1 MASESAGGR
10 KECSGTQAAGTGRV
24 LTFQIGGGMEKKIKK
39 AAVLGSG
46 VLGATIA
53 AHLANVGIPSIMLD
67 IVPPKLTAEE
77 AKKGLNIEDP
87 AVRNRLA
94 RMGKENLMKVRP
106 AALAVP
112 EFASLIGVGNLE
124 DHLSRLAEADWII
137 EAVVENLK
145 VKQDLFRKVAGVRR
159 PGTIVSSNTSGIP
172 IQDICKEMSREFKE
186 HFLGTHFFNPP
197 RYMKLLEIIPL
208 PETLPDVVE
217 FMADFGERV
226 LGKGIVYAKDSPN
239 FIANRIGIFGM
250 LNMMKIMAEE
260 GYAIDEVD
268 AITGPSMGRPR
279 SAAFGTTDLVGL
291 DTFAHVAKNLYEN
304 AAGDEMR
311 ELFRV
316 PDYVQKMIE
325 KNWLGNKTGQG
336 FYKRI
341 RSETGKEKL
350 VLDYKTLEYR
360 PVQKVQYPSLDAAK
374 AASGADKAKALVYGS
389 DRAGQFAWKITRDL
403 LLYAARRIPEVAE
416 DICNLDNAVKWGFN
430 YEAGP
435 FEFWDAIGVE
445 ESVSRMEKE
454 GKEIPPL
461 VQTLLSRGKTSFYQ
475 KKEGRLHFFDLQSE
489 EYQKIPEKPEII
501 LLPSLKERQK
511 MVKSNAG
518 ASLVDM
524 GEGVACLEFHTYMNA
539 IGQEIIEMI
548 HESLKMVEQDFVGMV
563 IGNHAER
570 FSVGANLLMLVGEIV
585 KSNWAGIEA
594 AIKAIQDA
602 MMAMK
607 YFEKPIVAAPHG
619 MALGGG
625 CEVCLSSHRI
635 VAALETYMG
644 QVEIGVGLLPGASG
658 NKEVYLRCVEG
669 IPDGVNVDL
678 LPFLRKAFENIAMA
692 KVSTSAEEARKLGF
706 LRPADRVVANVDH
719 LLYEA
724 KQTVLAMALEGFQPP
739 RAKLIPVAGDGGR
752 AAIKYM
758 ANTMRQG
765 GFITEYEE
773 FIAGKLAYILTGGD
787 VLSGAMITEQGM
799 LDLERE
805 AFVGLCG
812 EKKTQERITHMLKTN
827 KPLRN

>member
-1 MASESAGGR
+1 
-10 KECSGTQAAGTGRV
+10 
-24 LTFQIGGGMEKKIKK
+24 MEKKIKK
-39 AAVLGSG
+39 VAVLGSG
-46 VLGATIA
+46 VMGATIA
-53 AHLANVGIPSIMLD
+53 AHLANVGIPSLMLD
-67 IVPPKLTAEE
+67 IVPNKLTPEE
-77 AKKGLNIEDP
+77 EKKGLTLKDA

-94 RMGKENLMKVRP
+94 VNGKQNLLRMRP

-112 EFASLIGVGNLE
+112 EFASLIEVGNFE
-124 DHLSRLAEADWII
+124 DHLSRLAEVDWII
-137 EAVVENLK
+137 EVVVENLK
-145 VKQDLFRKVAGVRR
+145 IKQDLFKKVAAERR

-172 IQDICKEMSREFKE
+172 IKDICQGMDLEFKQ

-197 RYMKLLEIIPL
+197 RYMKLLEIIPIAQTL
-208 PETLPDVVE
+208 PEVVE
-217 FMADFGERV
+217 FISYFGERV

-250 LNMMKIMAEE
+250 LYLMKIMAED
-260 GYAIDEVD
+260 GYSIEEVD
-268 AITGPSMGRPR
+268 AITGPPMGRPK

-304 AAGDEMR
+304 ATKDEMR
-311 ELFRV
+311 EVFKI
-316 PDYVQKMIE
+316 PDFVQKMIE

-341 RSETGKEKL
+341 KAEAGKEKL
-350 VLDYKTLEYR
+350 ALDYKTLEYR
-360 PVQKVQYPSLDAAK
+360 PAQKVKYPSLDAAK
-374 AASGADKAKALVYGS
+374 AASNATAKAKALIYAE
-389 DRAGQFAWKITRDL
+389 DRAGQLAWKITSES
-403 LLYAARRIPEVAE
+403 LLYAARRIPEIAD
-416 DICNLDNAVKWGFN
+416 DIYNVDNAVKWGFN

-435 FEFWDAIGVE
+435 FESWDALGVE
-445 ESVSRMEKE
+445 ESVARMKQE
-454 GKEIPPL
+454 GKDLPPL
-461 VQTLLSRGKTSFYQ
+461 VKSLLAEKKKSFYQ
-475 KKEGRLHFFDLQSE
+475 KKEGQLYFFDLKTGQ
-489 EYQKIPEKPEII
+489 YKKVPEKPEII
-501 LLPSLKERQK
+501 LLPSLKERNK
-511 MVKSNAG
+511 VVKSNAG
-518 ASLVDM
+518 ASLIDM
-524 GEGVACLEFHTYMNA
+524 GDGVACLEFHTYMNA

-548 HESLKMVEQDFVGMV
+548 HESLKIVEKDFVGMV

-607 YFEKPIVAAPHG
+607 YFEKPIVAAPHN

-644 QVEIGVGLLPGASG
+644 QVEIAVGLLPGGAG
-658 NKEVYLRCVEG
+658 NKEVYIRCIEG

-706 LRPADRVVANVDH
+706 LRPTDKVTVNGDH
-719 LLYEA
+719 LLYDA
-724 KQTVLAMALEGFQPP
+724 KQTVLAMVQEGFKPP
-739 RAKLIPVAGDGGR
+739 RPKLIPVAGDGGR

-787 VLSGAMITEQGM
+787 VLTGAMITEQQM

-805 AFVGLCG
+805 TFVSLCG
-812 EKKTQERITHMLKTN
+812 EKKTQERITQMLKTN

>member
-1 MASESAGGR
+1 MD
-10 KECSGTQAAGTGRV
+10 
-24 LTFQIGGGMEKKIKK
+24 KKIKK
-39 AAVLGSG
+39 VAVLGSG
-46 VLGATIA
+46 VMGATIA
-53 AHLANVGIPSIMLD
+53 AHLANVGIPSLMLD
-67 IVPPKLTAEE
+67 IVPSKLTPEE
-77 AKKGLNIEDP
+77 EKKGLTLKDA

-94 RMGKENLMKVRP
+94 VNGKQNLLRMRP

-112 EFASLIGVGNLE
+112 EFASLIDVGNFE
-124 DHLSRLAEADWII
+124 DHLSRLAEVDWII
-137 EAVVENLK
+137 EVVVENLK
-145 VKQDLFRKVAGVRR
+145 IKQDLFKKVAAVRR

-172 IQDICKEMSREFKE
+172 IKDICTGMDLEFKQ

-197 RYMKLLEIIPL
+197 RYMKLLEIVPIAQTL
-208 PETLPDVVE
+208 PEVVE
-217 FMADFGERV
+217 FIAYFGERI

-250 LNMMKIMAEE
+250 LYLMKIMAED
-260 GYAIDEVD
+260 GYSIEEVD
-268 AITGPSMGRPR
+268 AITGPPMGRPK

-304 AAGDEMR
+304 ATKDEMR
-311 ELFRV
+311 EIFKI
-316 PDYVQKMIE
+316 PDFVQKMIE

-341 RSETGKEKL
+341 KSEAGKEKL
-350 VLDYKTLEYR
+350 ALDYNTLEYH
-360 PVQKVQYPSLDAAK
+360 PAQKVKYPSLDAAK
-374 AASGADKAKALVYGS
+374 AASNAAAKAKALIYAD
-389 DRAGQFAWKITRDL
+389 DRAGQLAWKITSES
-403 LLYAARRIPEVAE
+403 LLYAARRIPEIAD
-416 DICNLDNAVKWGFN
+416 DIYNIDHAVKWGFN

-435 FEFWDAIGVE
+435 FEFWDALGVE
-445 ESVSRMEKE
+445 ESVARMKKE
-454 GKEIPPL
+454 GKDLPPL
-461 VQTLLSRGKTSFYQ
+461 VKSLLAKKKKSFYQ
-475 KKEGRLHFFDLQSE
+475 KKEGQLYFFDLKTGQ
-489 EYQKIPEKPEII
+489 YKKVPEKPEII

-511 MVKSNAG
+511 LIKSNAG
-518 ASLVDM
+518 ASLIDM
-524 GEGVACLEFHTYMNA
+524 GDGVACLEFHTYMNA

-548 HESLKMVEQDFVGMV
+548 HESLKIVEKDFVGMV

-607 YFEKPIVAAPHG
+607 YFEKPIVAAPHN

-644 QVEIGVGLLPGASG
+644 QVEIAVGLLPGAAG
-658 NKEVYLRCVEG
+658 NKEVYIRCIEG

-706 LRPADRVVANVDH
+706 LRPTDKVTVNGDH
-719 LLYEA
+719 LLYDA
-724 KQTVLAMALEGFQPP
+724 KQTVLAMVQEEFKPP
-739 RAKLIPVAGDGGR
+739 RPKLIPVAGDGGR

-787 VLSGAMITEQGM
+787 VLTGAMITEQQM

-805 AFVGLCG
+805 ALVSLCG

>member
-1 MASESAGGR
+1 
-10 KECSGTQAAGTGRV
+10 
-24 LTFQIGGGMEKKIKK
+24 MEKKIKK

-46 VLGATIA
+46 VMGATIA

-67 IVPPKLTAEE
+67 IVPNKLTPEE
-77 AKKGLNIEDP
+77 EKKGLTFKDP

-94 RMGKENLMKVRP
+94 TMGKQNLLKLRP
-106 AALAVP
+106 APLAVP
-112 EFASLIGVGNLE
+112 EFASLIGVGNFE
-124 DHLSRLAEADWII
+124 DHLSRLAEVDWII
-137 EAVVENLK
+137 EVVVENLK
-145 VKQDLFRKVAGVRR
+145 IKQDLFKKVAAVRK

-172 IQDICKEMSREFKE
+172 IKDICVGMDLEFRQ

-197 RYMKLLEIIPL
+197 RYMKLLEIIPIE
-208 PETLPDVVE
+208 ETLPGVVE
-217 FMADFGERV
+217 FMARFGERV
-226 LGKGIVYAKDSPN
+226 LGKGVVYAKDSPN

-250 LNMMKIMAEE
+250 LYLMKTMVQD
-260 GYAIDEVD
+260 GYSIEEVD
-268 AITGPSMGRPR
+268 AITGQPMGRPK

-304 AAGDEMR
+304 ATRDEMR
-311 ELFRV
+311 EVFQV
-316 PDYVQKMIE
+316 PDFVQKMLE

-341 RSETGKEKL
+341 KSEAGKEKL
-350 VLDYKTLEYR
+350 VLDYKTMEYR
-360 PVQKVQYPSLDAAK
+360 PSQKVKFPSLDAAK
-374 AASGADKAKALVYGS
+374 SASGAGKAKALIYGE
-389 DRAGQFAWKITRDL
+389 DRAGQFAWKITSES
-403 LLYAARRIPEVAE
+403 LLYAARRIPEIAD
-416 DICNLDNAVKWGFN
+416 DIYNVDNAMKWGFN
-430 YEAGP
+430 WEAGP
-435 FEFWDAIGVE
+435 FESWDALGVE
-445 ESVSRMEKE
+445 ESVARMKKE
-454 GKEIPPL
+454 GKEVPPL
-461 VQTLLSRGKTSFYQ
+461 VKSLLEKKEKAFYQ
-475 KKEGRLHFFDLQSE
+475 KKDGQLSFFDLKTGR
-489 EYQKIPEKPEII
+489 YRKVPEKPEII
-501 LLPSLKERQK
+501 LLPSLKERK
-511 MVKSNAG
+511 KVVKSNAG
-518 ASLVDM
+518 ASLIDM
-524 GEGVACLEFHTYMNA
+524 GDGVACLEFHTFMNA
-539 IGQEIIEMI
+539 IGQEIIEMV
-548 HESLKMVEQDFVGMV
+548 HESLKIVEKDFVGMV

-585 KSNWAGIEA
+585 KSNWAGVEA

-619 MALGGG
+619 LTLGGG

-644 QVEIGVGLLPGASG
+644 QVEVGVGLLPGAAG
-658 NKEVYLRCVEG
+658 NKEVYIRCIEG

-692 KVSTSAEEARKLGF
+692 KVSTSAEEGRKLGF
-706 LRPADRVVANVDH
+706 LRPTDRVIANVDH
-719 LLYEA
+719 LLYGA
-724 KQTVLAMALEGFQPP
+724 KQTVLAMVQEGFKPP
-739 RAKLIPVAGDGGR
+739 RPRLIPVAGDGGR

-758 ANTMRQG
+758 ANTMATG

-787 VLSGAMITEQGM
+787 VLAGAMITEQRM

-805 AFVGLCG
+805 AFVSLCG

-827 KPLRN
+827 QPLRN

>member
-1 MASESAGGR
+1 
-10 KECSGTQAAGTGRV
+10 
-24 LTFQIGGGMEKKIKK
+24 MEKKIKK
-39 AAVLGSG
+39 VAVLGSG
-46 VLGATIA
+46 VMGATIA
-53 AHLANVGIPSIMLD
+53 AHLANVGIPSLMLD
-67 IVPPKLTAEE
+67 IVPTKLTPEE
-77 AKKGLNIEDP
+77 EKKGLTLKDA

-94 RMGKENLMKVRP
+94 VNGKQNLLRMRP

-112 EFASLIGVGNLE
+112 EFASLIEVGNFE
-124 DHLSRLAEADWII
+124 DHLSRLAEVDWII
-137 EAVVENLK
+137 EVVVENLK
-145 VKQDLFRKVAGVRR
+145 IKQDLFKKVAAVRR

-172 IQDICKEMSREFKE
+172 IKDICQGMDLEFKQ

-197 RYMKLLEIIPL
+197 RYMKLLEIVPIAQTL
-208 PETLPDVVE
+208 PEVVA
-217 FMADFGERV
+217 FIAYFGERI

-250 LNMMKIMAEE
+250 LYLMKIMAED
-260 GYAIDEVD
+260 GYSIEEVD
-268 AITGPSMGRPR
+268 AITGPPMGRPK

-304 AAGDEMR
+304 ATKDEMR
-311 ELFRV
+311 EIFKI
-316 PDYVQKMIE
+316 PDFVQKMIE

-341 RSETGKEKL
+341 KSEAGKEKL
-350 VLDYKTLEYR
+350 ALDYKTLEYR
-360 PVQKVQYPSLDAAK
+360 PAQKVKYPSLDAAK
-374 AASGADKAKALVYGS
+374 AASNATAKAKALIYAE
-389 DRAGQFAWKITRDL
+389 DRAGQLAWKITSES
-403 LLYAARRIPEVAE
+403 LLYAARRIPEIAD
-416 DICNLDNAVKWGFN
+416 DIYNVDNAVKWGFN

-435 FEFWDAIGVE
+435 FESWDALGVE
-445 ESVSRMEKE
+445 ESVARMKKE
-454 GKEIPPL
+454 GKDIPPL
-461 VQTLLSRGKTSFYQ
+461 VQALLETKEKTFYR
-475 KKEGRLHFFDLQSE
+475 KKDGQLHFFDLGTRQYKE
-489 EYQKIPEKPEII
+489 VPQKPEII
-501 LLPSLKERQK
+501 LLPALKERQK
-511 MVKSNAG
+511 LVKSNAG
-518 ASLVDM
+518 ASLIDM
-524 GEGVACLEFHTYMNA
+524 GDGVACLEFHTYMNA

-548 HESLKMVEQDFVGMV
+548 HESLKIVEKDFVGMV

-607 YFEKPIVAAPHG
+607 YFEKPIVAAPHN

-644 QVEIGVGLLPGASG
+644 QVEIAVGLLPGAAG
-658 NKEVYLRCVEG
+658 NKEVYIRCIEG

-706 LRPADRVVANVDH
+706 LRPTDKVTVNGDH
-719 LLYEA
+719 LLYDA
-724 KQTVLAMALEGFQPP
+724 KQTVLAMVQEGFKPP
-739 RAKLIPVAGDGGR
+739 RPKLIPVAGDGGR

-765 GFITEYEE
+765 GFITEHEE

-787 VLSGAMITEQGM
+787 VLTGAMITEQQM

-805 AFVGLCG
+805 AFVSLCG

>member
-1 MASESAGGR
+1 
-10 KECSGTQAAGTGRV
+10 
-24 LTFQIGGGMEKKIKK
+24 MEKKIKK

-46 VLGATIA
+46 VMGATIA

-67 IVPPKLTAEE
+67 IVPNKLTPEE
-77 AKKGLNIEDP
+77 EKKGLTFKDP
-87 AVRNRLA
+87 AIRNRLA
-94 RMGKENLMKVRP
+94 TMGKQNLLKLRP
-106 AALAVP
+106 APLAVP
-112 EFASLIGVGNLE
+112 EFASLIGVGNFE
-124 DHLSRLAEADWII
+124 DHLSRLAEVDWII
-137 EAVVENLK
+137 EVVVENLK
-145 VKQDLFRKVAGVRR
+145 IKQDLFKKVAAVRK

-172 IQDICKEMSREFKE
+172 IKDICVGMDLEFRQ

-197 RYMKLLEIIPL
+197 RYMKLLEIIPIE
-208 PETLPDVVE
+208 ETLPEVVE
-217 FMADFGERV
+217 FMARFGERV

-250 LNMMKIMAEE
+250 LYLMKTMVQD
-260 GYAIDEVD
+260 GYSIEEVD
-268 AITGPSMGRPR
+268 AITGQPMGRPK

-304 AAGDEMR
+304 ATKDEMR
-311 ELFRV
+311 EIFQV
-316 PDYVQKMIE
+316 PDFVQKMLE

-341 RSETGKEKL
+341 KSEAGKEKL
-350 VLDYKTLEYR
+350 VLDYKTMEYR
-360 PVQKVQYPSLDAAK
+360 PSQKVKFPSLDAAK
-374 AASGADKAKALVYGS
+374 AASGAGKAKTLIYGE
-389 DRAGQFAWKITRDL
+389 DRAGQFAWKITSES
-403 LLYAARRIPEVAE
+403 LLYAARRIPEIAD
-416 DICNLDNAVKWGFN
+416 DIYNVDNAMKWGFN
-430 YEAGP
+430 WEAGP
-435 FEFWDAIGVE
+435 FESWDALGVE
-445 ESVSRMEKE
+445 ESVARMKKE
-454 GKEIPPL
+454 GKEVPPL
-461 VQTLLSRGKTSFYQ
+461 VKSLLEKKEKAFYQ
-475 KKEGRLHFFDLQSE
+475 KKDGQLSFFDLKTGR
-489 EYQKIPEKPEII
+489 YKKVPEKPEII
-501 LLPSLKERQK
+501 LLPSLKDRKKE
-511 MVKSNAG
+511 VKSNAG
-518 ASLVDM
+518 ASLIDM
-524 GEGVACLEFHTYMNA
+524 GDGVACLEFHTFMNA
-539 IGQEIIEMI
+539 IGQEIIEMV
-548 HESLKMVEQDFVGMV
+548 HESLKIVEKDFVGMV

-585 KSNWAGIEA
+585 KSNWAGIDA

-619 MALGGG
+619 LTLGGG

-644 QVEIGVGLLPGASG
+644 QVEVGVGLLPGAAG
-658 NKEVYLRCVEG
+658 NKEVYIRCIEG

-692 KVSTSAEEARKLGF
+692 KVSTSAEEGRKLGF
-706 LRPADRVVANVDH
+706 LRPTDRVIANVDH
-719 LLYEA
+719 LLYDA
-724 KQTVLAMALEGFQPP
+724 KQTVLAMVQEGFKPP
-739 RAKLIPVAGDGGR
+739 RPRLIPVAGDGGR

-758 ANTMRQG
+758 ANTMATG

-787 VLSGAMITEQGM
+787 VLAGAMITEQRM

-805 AFVGLCG
+805 AFVSLCG

-827 KPLRN
+827 QPLRN

>member
-1 MASESAGGR
+1 
-10 KECSGTQAAGTGRV
+10 
-24 LTFQIGGGMEKKIKK
+24 MEKKIKK
-39 AAVLGSG
+39 VAVLGSG
-46 VLGATIA
+46 VMGATIA
-53 AHLANVGIPSIMLD
+53 AHLANVGIPSLMLD
-67 IVPPKLTAEE
+67 IVPNKLTPEE
-77 AKKGLNIEDP
+77 EKKGLTLKDA

-94 RMGKENLMKVRP
+94 VNGKQNLLRMRP

-112 EFASLIGVGNLE
+112 EFASLVEVGNFE
-124 DHLSRLAEADWII
+124 DHLSRLAEVDWII
-137 EAVVENLK
+137 EVVVENLK
-145 VKQDLFRKVAGVRR
+145 IKQELFKKVAAERK

-172 IQDICKEMSREFKE
+172 IKDICQGMDLEFKQ

-197 RYMKLLEIIPL
+197 RYMKLLEIIPIAQTL
-208 PETLPDVVE
+208 PEVVE
-217 FMADFGERV
+217 FISYFGERV

-250 LNMMKIMAEE
+250 LYLMKIMAED
-260 GYAIDEVD
+260 GYSIEEVD
-268 AITGPSMGRPR
+268 AITGPPMGRPK

-304 AAGDEMR
+304 ATKDEMR
-311 ELFRV
+311 EVFKI
-316 PDYVQKMIE
+316 PDFVQKMIE

-341 RSETGKEKL
+341 KSEAGKEKL
-350 VLDYKTLEYR
+350 TLDYKTLEYR
-360 PVQKVQYPSLDAAK
+360 PAQKVKYPSLDAAK
-374 AASGADKAKALVYGS
+374 AASNATAKAKALIYAE
-389 DRAGQFAWKITRDL
+389 DRAGQLAWKITSES
-403 LLYAARRIPEVAE
+403 LLYAARRIPEIAD
-416 DICNLDNAVKWGFN
+416 DIYNVDNAVKWGFN

-435 FEFWDAIGVE
+435 FESWDALGVE
-445 ESVSRMEKE
+445 ESVARMKKE
-454 GKEIPPL
+454 GKDIPPL
-461 VQTLLSRGKTSFYQ
+461 VQALLETKEKTFYR
-475 KKEGRLHFFDLQSE
+475 KKDGQLHFFDLGTRQYKE
-489 EYQKIPEKPEII
+489 VPQKPEII
-501 LLPSLKERQK
+501 LLPSLKERNK
-511 MVKSNAG
+511 VVKSNAG
-518 ASLVDM
+518 ASLIDM
-524 GEGVACLEFHTYMNA
+524 GDGVACLEFHTYMNA

-548 HESLKMVEQDFVGMV
+548 HESLKIVDKDFVGMV

-607 YFEKPIVAAPHG
+607 YFEKPIVAAPHN

-635 VAALETYMG
+635 VAALETYIG
-644 QVEIGVGLLPGASG
+644 QVEIAVGLLPGAAG
-658 NKEVYLRCVEG
+658 NKEVYIRCIEG

-706 LRPADRVVANVDH
+706 LRPTDKVTVNGDH
-719 LLYEA
+719 LLYDA
-724 KQTVLAMALEGFQPP
+724 KQTVLAMVQEGFKPP
-739 RAKLIPVAGDGGR
+739 RPKLIPVAGDGGR

-787 VLSGAMITEQGM
+787 VLTGAMITEQQM

-805 AFVGLCG
+805 AFVSLCG

>member
-1 MASESAGGR
+1 
-10 KECSGTQAAGTGRV
+10 
-24 LTFQIGGGMEKKIKK
+24 MERKIKK

-46 VLGATIA
+46 VMGATIA

-67 IVPPKLTAEE
+67 IVPNQLTPEE
-77 AKKGLNIEDP
+77 EKKGLTLKHP
-87 AVRNRLA
+87 AVRSRFA
-94 RMGKENLMKVRP
+94 ISGKQNLLKMRP

-112 EFASLIGVGNLE
+112 EFAGLIEVGNFE
-124 DHLSRLAEADWII
+124 DHLSRLAEVDWIV
-137 EAVVENLK
+137 EVVVENLK
-145 VKQDLFRKVAGVRR
+145 IKQDLLKKVAAVRR
-159 PGTIVSSNTSGIP
+159 PGSILSTNTSGIP
-172 IQDICKEMSREFKE
+172 VKDICAGMDLEIKQ

-208 PETLPDVVE
+208 PETLPEVVK

-250 LNMMKIMAEE
+250 LNLMKIMDEE
-260 GYAIDEVD
+260 GLTIEEVD
-268 AITGPSMGRPR
+268 AITGPPMGRPK

-304 AAGDEMR
+304 APNDEMR
-311 ELFRV
+311 EVFKV
-316 PDYVQKMIE
+316 PEFVQKMLD
-325 KNWLGNKTGQG
+325 KKWLGNKTGQG

-341 RSETGKEKL
+341 KTEAGKEKL

-360 PVQKVQYPSLDAAK
+360 PAQKAKFPSLDAAK
-374 AASGADKAKALVYGS
+374 AASTPAAKAKALIYGE
-389 DRAGQFAWKITRDL
+389 DRAGKFAWKITNDS
-403 LLYAARRIPEVAE
+403 LLYAARRIPEIAE
-416 DICNLDNAVKWGFN
+416 DVYNIDNAVKWGFN

-435 FEFWDAIGVE
+435 FESWDALGVE
-445 ESVSRMEKE
+445 ESVDRMKKE
-454 GKEIPPL
+454 GKAIPPL
-461 VQTLLSRGKTSFYQ
+461 VEKLLKKKYQTFYQ
-475 KKEGRLHFFDLQSE
+475 KKDGKVYFFDLKTGR
-489 EYQKIPEKPEII
+489 YKKAPENPRVI

-511 MVKSNAG
+511 VVKSNAG
-518 ASLVDM
+518 ASLIDM
-524 GEGVACLEFHTYMNA
+524 GDGVACLEFHTYMNA

-548 HESLKMVEQDFVGMV
+548 HESLKIVEKDFVGMV

-570 FSVGANLLMLVGEIV
+570 FSVGANLLMLVGEIM

-607 YFEKPIVAAPHG
+607 FFEKPIVAAPHG

-644 QVEIGVGLLPGASG
+644 QVEMGVGLLPGAAG
-658 NKEVYLRCVEG
+658 NKEVYIRCIEG

-678 LPFLRKAFENIAMA
+678 MPFLRKAFETIGMV
-692 KVSTSAEEARKLGF
+692 KVGTSAEECRKLGF
-706 LRPADRVVANVDH
+706 LRSTDRVIPNADH

-724 KQTVLAMALEGFQPP
+724 KQTVLAMAQEGFKPP
-739 RAKLIPVAGDGGR
+739 RPRLIPVAGDGGR

-758 ANTMRQG
+758 ANTMRMG
-765 GFITEYEE
+765 GFISEYDEY
-773 FIAGKLAYILTGGD
+773 IAGKLAYILTGGD
-787 VLSGAMITEQGM
+787 VLSGASVTEQHM

-805 AFVGLCG
+805 AFVSLCG
-812 EKKTQERITHMLKTN
+812 EKKTQDRIGHMLKTN

>member
-1 MASESAGGR
+1 
-10 KECSGTQAAGTGRV
+10 
-24 LTFQIGGGMEKKIKK
+24 MERKIKK
-39 AAVLGSG
+39 AAVLGAG
-46 VLGATIA
+46 VMGATIA

-67 IVPPKLTAEE
+67 IVPNQLTPEE
-77 AKKGLNIEDP
+77 EKKGLTLKHP
-87 AVRNRLA
+87 AVRSRFA
-94 RMGKENLMKVRP
+94 ISGKQNLLKMRP

-112 EFASLIGVGNLE
+112 EFAGLIEVGNFE
-124 DHLSRLAEADWII
+124 DHLSRLAEVDWVI
-137 EAVVENLK
+137 EVVVENLK
-145 VKQDLFRKVAGVRR
+145 IKQDLLKKVVAVRR
-159 PGTIVSSNTSGIP
+159 PGTILSTNTSGIP
-172 IQDICKEMSREFKE
+172 VKDICEGMDLEVKQ

-208 PETLPDVVE
+208 PETLPEVVK

-250 LNMMKIMAEE
+250 LNLMKIMAEE
-260 GYAIDEVD
+260 GLTIEEAD
-268 AITGPSMGRPR
+268 AITGPPMGRPK

-304 AAGDEMR
+304 APNDEMR
-311 ELFRV
+311 EVFKV
-316 PDYVQKMIE
+316 PDFVQKMLD
-325 KNWLGNKTGQG
+325 KKWLGNKTGQG

-341 RSETGKEKL
+341 KTEAGKEKL

-360 PVQKVQYPSLDAAK
+360 PTQKVKYPSLDAAK
-374 AASGADKAKALVYGS
+374 AASTPAAKAKALIYGE
-389 DRAGQFAWKITRDL
+389 DKAGKFAWKVTNDS
-403 LLYAARRIPEVAE
+403 LLYAARRVPEIAE
-416 DICNLDNAVKWGFN
+416 DVYNIDNAVKWGFN

-435 FEFWDAIGVE
+435 FESWDALGVE
-445 ESVSRMEKE
+445 ESVARMKKE
-454 GKEIPPL
+454 GKSVPPL
-461 VQTLLSRGKTSFYQ
+461 VEKLLKKKFQTFYQ
-475 KKEGRLHFFDLQSE
+475 KKDGKLYFFDLKTGR
-489 EYQKIPEKPEII
+489 YKKAPENPRVI

-511 MVKSNAG
+511 TVKSNAG
-518 ASLVDM
+518 ASLIDM
-524 GEGVACLEFHTYMNA
+524 GDGVACLEFHTYMNA

-548 HESLKMVEQDFVGMV
+548 HESLKIVEKDFVGMV

-570 FSVGANLLMLVGEIV
+570 FSVGANLLMLVGEIL

-607 YFEKPIVAAPHG
+607 FFEKPIVAAPHG

-644 QVEIGVGLLPGASG
+644 QVEMGVGLLPGAAG
-658 NKEVYLRCVEG
+658 NKEVYIRCIEG

-678 LPFLRKAFENIAMA
+678 MPFLRKAFELIGMV
-692 KVSTSAEEARKLGF
+692 KVGTSAEECRKLGF
-706 LRPADRVVANVDH
+706 LRSTDRVIPNADH

-724 KQTVLAMALEGFQPP
+724 KQTVLAMVQEGFKPP
-739 RAKLIPVAGDGGR
+739 RPRLIPVAGDGGR

-758 ANTMRQG
+758 ANTMRMG
-765 GFITEYEE
+765 GFISEYDEY
-773 FIAGKLAYILTGGD
+773 IAGKLAYILTGGD
-787 VLSGAMITEQGM
+787 VLSGASVTEQHM

-805 AFVGLCG
+805 AFVSLCG
-812 EKKTQERITHMLKTN
+812 EKKTQDRIGHMLKTN

>member
-1 MASESAGGR
+1 
-10 KECSGTQAAGTGRV
+10 
-24 LTFQIGGGMEKKIKK
+24 MEKKIKK
-39 AAVLGSG
+39 VAVLGSG
-46 VLGATIA
+46 VMGATIA
-53 AHLANVGIPSIMLD
+53 AHLANVGIPSLMLD
-67 IVPPKLTAEE
+67 IVPNKLTPEE
-77 AKKGLNIEDP
+77 EKKGLTLKDA

-94 RMGKENLMKVRP
+94 VNGKQNLLRMRP

-112 EFASLIGVGNLE
+112 EFASLIEVGNFE
-124 DHLSRLAEADWII
+124 DHLSRLAEVDWII
-137 EAVVENLK
+137 EVVVENLK
-145 VKQDLFRKVAGVRR
+145 IKQELFKKVAAERK

-172 IQDICKEMSREFKE
+172 IKDICTGMDLEFKQ

-197 RYMKLLEIIPL
+197 RYMKLLEIVPIAQTL
-208 PETLPDVVE
+208 PEVVA
-217 FMADFGERV
+217 FIAYFGERI

-250 LNMMKIMAEE
+250 LYLMKIMAED
-260 GYAIDEVD
+260 GYSIEEVD
-268 AITGPSMGRPR
+268 AITGPPMGRPK

-304 AAGDEMR
+304 ATKDEMR
-311 ELFRV
+311 EIFKI
-316 PDYVQKMIE
+316 PDFVQKMIE

-341 RSETGKEKL
+341 KSEAGKEKL
-350 VLDYKTLEYR
+350 ALDYKTLEYR
-360 PVQKVQYPSLDAAK
+360 PAQKVKYPSLDAAK
-374 AASGADKAKALVYGS
+374 AASNAAAKAKALIYAE
-389 DRAGQFAWKITRDL
+389 DRAGQLAWKITSES
-403 LLYAARRIPEVAE
+403 LLYAARRIPEIAD
-416 DICNLDNAVKWGFN
+416 DIYNVDNAVKWGFN

-435 FEFWDAIGVE
+435 FEFWDALGVE
-445 ESVSRMEKE
+445 ESVARMKQE
-454 GKEIPPL
+454 GKDLPPL
-461 VQTLLSRGKTSFYQ
+461 VKSLLAEKKKSFYQ
-475 KKEGRLHFFDLQSE
+475 KKEGQLYFFDLKTGQ
-489 EYQKIPEKPEII
+489 YKKVPEKPEII
-501 LLPSLKERQK
+501 LLPSLKERNK
-511 MVKSNAG
+511 VVKSNAG
-518 ASLVDM
+518 ASLIDM
-524 GEGVACLEFHTYMNA
+524 GDGVACLEFHTYMNA

-548 HESLKMVEQDFVGMV
+548 HESLKIVEKDFVGMV

-607 YFEKPIVAAPHG
+607 YFEKPIVAAPHN

-644 QVEIGVGLLPGASG
+644 QVEIAVGLLPGAAG
-658 NKEVYLRCVEG
+658 NKEVYIRCIEG

-706 LRPADRVVANVDH
+706 LRPTDKVTVNGDH
-719 LLYEA
+719 LLYDA
-724 KQTVLAMALEGFQPP
+724 KQTVLAMVQEGFKPP
-739 RAKLIPVAGDGGR
+739 RPKLIPVAGDGGR

-765 GFITEYEE
+765 GFITEHEE

-787 VLSGAMITEQGM
+787 VLTGAMITEQQM

-805 AFVGLCG
+805 AFVSLCG

>member
-1 MASESAGGR
+1 
-10 KECSGTQAAGTGRV
+10 
-24 LTFQIGGGMEKKIKK
+24 
-39 AAVLGSG
+39 
-46 VLGATIA
+46 
-53 AHLANVGIPSIMLD
+53 LANVGIPSIMLD
-67 IVPPKLTAEE
+67 IVPNQLTPEE
-77 AKKGLNIEDP
+77 EKKGFTLKHP
-87 AVRNRLA
+87 AVRSRFA
-94 RMGKENLMKVRP
+94 ISGKQNLLKMRP

-112 EFASLIGVGNLE
+112 EFAGLIEVGNFE
-124 DHLSRLAEADWII
+124 DHLSRLAEVDWVI
-137 EAVVENLK
+137 EVVVENLK
-145 VKQDLFRKVAGVRR
+145 IKQDLLKKVVAVRR
-159 PGTIVSSNTSGIP
+159 PGTILSTNTSGIP
-172 IQDICKEMSREFKE
+172 VKDICVGMDLEVKQ

-208 PETLPDVVE
+208 PETLPEVVK

-250 LNMMKIMAEE
+250 LNLMKIMAEE
-260 GYAIDEVD
+260 GLTIEEAD
-268 AITGPSMGRPR
+268 AITGSPMGRPK

-304 AAGDEMR
+304 APNDEMR
-311 ELFRV
+311 EVFKV
-316 PDYVQKMIE
+316 PEFVQKMLD
-325 KNWLGNKTGQG
+325 KKWLGNKTGQG

-341 RSETGKEKL
+341 KTEAGKEKL

-360 PVQKVQYPSLDAAK
+360 PAQKAKFPSLDAAK
-374 AASGADKAKALVYGS
+374 AAPNPSAKAKALIYAE
-389 DRAGQFAWKITRDL
+389 DRAGKFAWKITNDS
-403 LLYAARRIPEVAE
+403 LLYAARRVPEIAE
-416 DICNLDNAVKWGFN
+416 DVYNIDNAVKWGFN

-435 FEFWDAIGVE
+435 FESWDALGVE
-445 ESVSRMEKE
+445 ESVERMRKE

-461 VQTLLSRGKTSFYQ
+461 VEKLLKKKCQNFYQ
-475 KKEGRLHFFDLQSE
+475 KKDGKLYFFDLKTGR
-489 EYQKIPEKPEII
+489 YKKAPENPRVI

-511 MVKSNAG
+511 TVKSNAG
-518 ASLVDM
+518 ASLIDM
-524 GEGVACLEFHTYMNA
+524 GDGVACLEFHTYMNA

-548 HESLKMVEQDFVGMV
+548 HESLKIVEKDFVGMV

-570 FSVGANLLMLVGEIV
+570 FSVGANLLMLVGEIM

-607 YFEKPIVAAPHG
+607 FFEKPIVAAPHG

-625 CEVCLSSHRI
+625 CEVCLSSHRV

-644 QVEIGVGLLPGASG
+644 QVEMGVGLLPGAAG
-658 NKEVYLRCVEG
+658 NKEVYIRCIEG

-678 LPFLRKAFENIAMA
+678 MPFLRKAFELIGMV
-692 KVSTSAEEARKLGF
+692 KVGTSAEECRKLGF
-706 LRPADRVVANVDH
+706 LRSTDRVIPNADH

-724 KQTVLAMALEGFQPP
+724 KQTVLAMVQEGFKPP
-739 RAKLIPVAGDGGR
+739 RPRLIPVAGDGGR

-758 ANTMRQG
+758 ANTMRMG
-765 GFITEYEE
+765 GFISEYDEY
-773 FIAGKLAYILTGGD
+773 IAGKLAYILTGGD
-787 VLSGAMITEQGM
+787 VLSGASVTEQHM

-805 AFVGLCG
+805 AFVSLCG
-812 EKKTQERITHMLKTN
+812 EKKTQDRIGHMLKTN

>member
-1 MASESAGGR
+1 M
-10 KECSGTQAAGTGRV
+10 T
-24 LTFQIGGGMEKKIKK
+24 LQIGGGMERKIKK
-39 AAVLGSG
+39 AAVLGAG
-46 VLGATIA
+46 VMGATIA

-67 IVPPKLTAEE
+67 IVPNQLTPEE
-77 AKKGLNIEDP
+77 EKKGLTLKHP
-87 AVRNRLA
+87 AVRSRFA
-94 RMGKENLMKVRP
+94 ISGKQNLLKMRP
-106 AALAVP
+106 AALAIP
-112 EFASLIGVGNLE
+112 EFAGLIEVGNFE
-124 DHLSRLAEADWII
+124 DHLSRLAEVDWII
-137 EAVVENLK
+137 EVVVENLK
-145 VKQDLFRKVAGVRR
+145 IKQDLLNKVVAVRR
-159 PGTIVSSNTSGIP
+159 PGTILSTNTSGIP
-172 IQDICKEMSREFKE
+172 VKDICAGMDLEVRQ

-208 PETLPDVVE
+208 AETLPEVVE

-250 LNMMKIMAEE
+250 LNLMKIMAEE
-260 GYAIDEVD
+260 GLTIEEAD
-268 AITGPSMGRPR
+268 AITGPPMGRPK

-304 AAGDEMR
+304 APNDEMR
-311 ELFRV
+311 EVFKV
-316 PDYVQKMIE
+316 PEFVQKMLE
-325 KNWLGNKTGQG
+325 QKWLGNKTGQG

-341 RSETGKEKL
+341 KTAAGKEKL

-360 PVQKVQYPSLDAAK
+360 PAQKVKFPSLDAAK
-374 AASGADKAKALVYGS
+374 AAPNPSAKAQALVYAD
-389 DRAGQFAWKITRDL
+389 DRAGKFAWKITEDS
-403 LLYAARRIPEVAE
+403 LLYAARRIPEIAE
-416 DICNLDNAVKWGFN
+416 DVYNIDNAVKWGFN

-435 FEFWDAIGVE
+435 FESWDALGVE
-445 ESVSRMEKE
+445 GSVERMRKE

-461 VQTLLSRGKTSFYQ
+461 VEKLLKKKLQTFYQ
-475 KKEGRLHFFDLQSE
+475 KKDGKLYFFDLKTGR
-489 EYQKIPEKPEII
+489 YKKAPENPRVI

-511 MVKSNAG
+511 VVKSNAG
-518 ASLVDM
+518 ASLIDM
-524 GEGVACLEFHTYMNA
+524 GDGVACLEFHTYMNA

-548 HESLKMVEQDFVGMV
+548 HESLKIVEKDFVGMV

-570 FSVGANLLMLVGEIV
+570 FSVGANLLMLVGEIM

-607 YFEKPIVAAPHG
+607 FFEKPIVAAPHG

-644 QVEIGVGLLPGASG
+644 QVEMGVGLLPGAAG
-658 NKEVYLRCVEG
+658 NKEVYIRCIEG
-669 IPDGVNVDL
+669 IPDGVSVDL
-678 LPFLRKAFENIAMA
+678 MPFLRKAFELIGMV
-692 KVSTSAEEARKLGF
+692 KVGTSAEECRKLGF
-706 LRPADRVVANVDH
+706 LRSTDRIIPNADH

-724 KQTVLAMALEGFQPP
+724 KQTVLAMVQEGFKPP
-739 RAKLIPVAGDGGR
+739 RPRLIPVAGDGGR

-758 ANTMRQG
+758 ANTMRMG
-765 GFITEYEE
+765 GFISEYDEY
-773 FIAGKLAYILTGGD
+773 IAGKLAYILTGGD
-787 VLSGAMITEQGM
+787 VLSGAAVTEQHM

-805 AFVGLCG
+805 AFVSLCG
-812 EKKTQERITHMLKTN
+812 EKKTQDRIGHMLKTN